1 MLTFELEESEI
12 ENFISIIDSSK
23 AYNLMSKILKI
34 KQSLFD
40 IKCDIL
46 YFKTKKIICL
56 EDPKVFLLIDEN
68 KVNKKKEIAFLWTAE
83 FLTTKR
89 IVTVP
94 IFYLTII
101 SKKKEHY
108 VSIVPITDFVY
119 IVNNQTNRPKIIGEK
134 FIIED
139 KNYEVLLLQIQNML
153 SQVEEKHSRH

>member
-1 MLTFELEESEI
+1 MLTFELEDFEVKD
-12 ENFISIIDSSK
+12 FINIIDSLKTYS
-23 AYNLMSKILKI
+23 LMAKILKI

-56 EDPKVFLLIDEN
+56 EDPKVYLLIDKN
-68 KVNKKKEIAFLWTAE
+68 KELKKKEIAFLWTAE

-89 IVTVP
+89 VVTVP

-153 SQVEEKHSRH
+153 SQEEEKHSHH